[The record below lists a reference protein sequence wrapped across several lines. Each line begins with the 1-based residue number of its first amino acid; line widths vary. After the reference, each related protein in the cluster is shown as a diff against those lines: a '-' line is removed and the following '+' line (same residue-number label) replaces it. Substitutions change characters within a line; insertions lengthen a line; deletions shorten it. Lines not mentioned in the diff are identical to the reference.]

1 MAHTTTLRAHGAA
14 CASDARLRRPCS
26 SRASRYF
33 ISPACPPAIQRGK
46 DSSSGEF
53 STGAMP
59 TSSKPASLAARVTLV
74 VISADRSTAAPNK
87 SDSSRTITAKPVPIW
102 NSNLELRFTF
112 KLRNHSPALDQRI
125 SFSSQSHA
133 TLKLRV
139 LRICFPGDKLYAAN
153 LPPNGIPFCSQITDD
168 PNHNLAAGASCV
180 LGVTFK
186 PTTTGVVTDSFGID
200 MMCDLPCQGQVFTL
214 PLVGTGGSGPVL
226 IFKPNP
232 MVFPNPV
239 PAGTISTDKIIVTVT
254 NTGNAAATISGMPG
268 APGTPVT
275 AFHLDTSTCY
285 QGLPAP
291 LPAPAAY
298 PTCTMTFSFRPP

>member
-59 TSSKPASLAARVTLV
+59 TSSKPASLAACVTLV

-153 LPPNGIPFCSQITDD
+153 HPHTNPHHPNLSHQREHCAGRRGCHAGRRGPAEAGHQRLPPG
-168 PNHNLAAGASCV
+168 
-180 LGVTFK
+180 LGHGRRTHHR
-186 PTTTGVVTDSFGID
+186 P
-200 MMCDLPCQGQVFTL
+200 QGH
-214 PLVGTGGSGPVL
+214 
-226 IFKPNP
+226 
-232 MVFPNPV
+232 
-239 PAGTISTDKIIVTVT
+239 
-254 NTGNAAATISGMPG
+254 ATIQRKLVARS
-268 APGTPVT
+268 A
-275 AFHLDTSTCY
+275 
-285 QGLPAP
+285 
-291 LPAPAAY
+291 
-298 PTCTMTFSFRPP
+298 